1 MTLFTKAA
9 DRSDHRTSLCLF
21 DMRRDS
27 KVNHDT
33 RSKPASSNW
42 SITRYLRRLSLCA
55 LTPFAALIAGNAD
68 AVEPLSVVGNKIYAG
83 GQAASF
89 AGNSLFW
96 SNNGWGGEKYY
107 TAGTVAWLKQDWKSK
122 VIRAAMGVD
131 EGGGYLQDP
140 VGNKA
145 KVKAV
150 VDAAIANDMYVIID
164 WHTHHAEQYQ
174 AQSIAFF
181 QEMARTYGN
190 SPNVIFEIYNEPLQ
204 ISWSGVIKPYANA
217 VIAAIRAIAP
227 NNLIIVGTPQWS
239 QKVDEASRDPITG
252 YRNIAYTLHFYA
264 GSHGQYLRDWAST
277 AMSNGIALFV
287 TEWGS
292 VDASGDGGV
301 NAGETNLWVNFMKAN
316 GISHAN
322 WALNDKAEGASALT
336 PGASG
341 NGGWSSNQLTA
352 SGALAKNIIST
363 WSGNPPPACTTV
375 TTPGSIQA
383 EAWCTMSGVQNE
395 NSSDTG
401 GGQNVGYIDT
411 GDWMSYSVNV
421 AAAGSYKVSYR
432 VASASSGAQL
442 QLEQAGGNPV
452 YGSLNIPYT
461 GGWQTWTTI
470 SHDVTLAAGQQNLAI
485 SAKKGGFNINWIKIE
500 PNGVTPPVDAITIQ
514 AEDYLVMNGVQ
525 AEACSDAGGGV
536 NVGYLDAG
544 DWMSYP
550 SVNIPSAG
558 TYQIEYRIAS
568 LSGGGNLTFEEA
580 GGTPSYGSINIPASG
595 GWQTWTTVKHNV
607 SLSAGAHKFG
617 IKVNN
622 GGWNLNWFR
631 LTKIN

>member
-1 MTLFTKAA
+1 MNTFITALNFLHRQGVQSQQRVHTLFKLFLLVALLPLAA
-9 DRSDHRTSLCLF
+9 Q
-21 DMRRDS
+21 
-27 KVNHDT
+27 N
-33 RSKPASSNW
+33 AS
-42 SITRYLRRLSLCA
+42 
-55 LTPFAALIAGNAD
+55 
-68 AVEPLSVVGNKIYAG
+68 AVEPLSVSGNKVFAG
-83 GQAASF
+83 GKPASF

-96 SNNGWGGEKYY
+96 SNNGWGGEKFY
-107 TAGTVAWLKQDWKSK
+107 TAGTVAWLKKDWKST
-122 VIRAAMGVD
+122 VVRAAMGVD

-181 QEMARTYGN
+181 QEMARAYSN

-204 ISWSGVIKPYANA
+204 VSWSNVIKPYATA

-252 YRNIAYTLHFYA
+252 YKNIAYTLHFYA

-301 NAGETNLWVNFMKAN
+301 NAAETNLWVNFMKAN
-316 GISHAN
+316 GISNAN
-322 WALNDKAEGASALT
+322 WALNDKAEGASSLT

-341 NGGWSSNQLTA
+341 NGGWSSDQLTA
-352 SGALAKNIIST
+352 SGALAKNIISN
-363 WSGNPPPACTTV
+363 WPGNVTPVCNAVALPAT
-375 TTPGSIQA
+375 IQA
-383 EAWCTMSGVQNE
+383 ETYCNMSGVQNE
-395 NSSDTG
+395 NTGDTG
-401 GGQNVGYIDT
+401 GGQNVGYIDV
-411 GDWMSYSVNV
+411 GDWMTYSIDVSVARSYR
-421 AAAGSYKVSYR
+421 VSYR
-432 VASASSGAQL
+432 VASTGNSGVI
-442 QLEQAGGNPV
+442 QLEQSGGSPV
-452 YGSLNIPYT
+452 FGSINVPNT
-461 GGWQTWTTI
+461 GGWQAWSTI
-470 SHDVTLAAGQQNLAI
+470 SHNVNLPAGKQTIAILA
-485 SAKKGGFNINWIKIE
+485 KGGGFKINWFKIE
-500 PNGVTPPVDAITIQ
+500 PSDVQPPDTGITIQ
-514 AEDYLVMNGVQ
+514 AEDFLVMNGVQ
-525 AEACSDAGGGV
+525 IEASTDTGGGS

-550 SVNIPSAG
+550 SVTIPSSG
-558 TYQIEYRIAS
+558 SYTVEYRIAS
-568 LSGGGNLTFEEA
+568 MNGGGNLNLEEA
-580 GGTPSYGSINIPASG
+580 GGTPSYGAINIPATG
-595 GWQTWTTVKHNV
+595 GWQNWTTIKHTVN
-607 SLSAGAHKFG
+607 LSAGAHKFG

-631 LTKIN
+631 LTKLN

>member
-1 MTLFTKAA
+1 MKLFKNAVHSTA
-9 DRSDHRTSLCLF
+9 HQLQ
-21 DMRRDS
+21 
-27 KVNHDT
+27 
-33 RSKPASSNW
+33 
-42 SITRYLRRLSLCA
+42 RLG
-55 LTPFAALIAGNAD
+55 LIALLPCVSLLASD
-68 AVEPLSVVGNKIYAG
+68 ALAVEPLSVVGNKIYAG
-83 GQAASF
+83 GQPASF

-122 VIRAAMGVD
+122 VVRAAMGVD

-181 QEMARTYGN
+181 QEMARAYGN

-301 NAGETNLWVNFMKAN
+301 NAGETTLWVNFMKAN

-341 NGGWSSNQLTA
+341 NGGWSSAQLTP
-352 SGALAKNIIST
+352 SGTLAKNIISN
-363 WSGNPPPACTTV
+363 WSGNPPPACTSV
-375 TTPGSIQA
+375 ATPGTIQA
-383 EAWCTMSGVQNE
+383 EAWCTMSGVQSE
-395 NSSDTG
+395 NTSDSG

-411 GDWMSYSVNV
+411 GDWMTYSINV
-421 AAAGSYKVSYR
+421 SAAGSYKISYR
-432 VASASSGAQL
+432 VASAASGAQL

-452 YGSLNIPYT
+452 YGSLMIPYT

-470 SHDVTLAAGQQNLAI
+470 SHDVTLAAGQQNIAI
-485 SAKKGGFNINWIKIE
+485 SAKKGGFNLNWVKLE
-500 PNGVTPPVDAITIQ
+500 PNGVLPPVEGITIQ
-514 AEDYLVMNGVQ
+514 AEDYLVMSGVQ
-525 AEACSDAGGGV
+525 SEACSDAGGGA

-550 SVNIPSAG
+550 SVNVPTAG
-558 TYQIEYRIAS
+558 TYQVEYRVAS
-568 LSGGGNLTFEEA
+568 VSGGGNLNLEEA
-580 GGTPSYGSINIPASG
+580 GGSPSYGAINIPATG
-595 GWQTWTTVKHNV
+595 GWQTWTTIKHNV
-607 SLSAGAHKFG
+607 TLSAGAHKFG

-631 LTKIN
+631 LTKVN